1 MKTNKNKSNKICL
14 FFKYKIAILKIEGR
28 DVSITVSQLSNY
40 NHRIKKEVMS
50 TRKTI
55 RDFTLLNKVI
65 SDSFIENCLYNIDK
79 YIGRDLKII

>member
-1 MKTNKNKSNKICL
+1 MKTDKNKSNKICL
-14 FFKYKIAILKIEGR
+14 FLMYKIAILKIEGR
-28 DVSITVSQLSNY
+28 DVSITVSQLSNN

-79 YIGRDLKII
+79 YIG